1 MTTVTIVLDP
11 NIGPSVLLADYT
23 GEPCAV
29 IRGDQVSIMSAGGAE
44 SAERFLIRT
53 IRMSIEALQRLRL
66 EQSEPTPAPELDEVT
81 S

>member
-11 NIGPSVLLADYT
+11 NIEPSVVLVDYT

-29 IRGDQVSIMSAGGAE
+29 IRAGGVSIMSAGGAE

-66 EQSEPTPAPELDEVT
+66 EQPEATPAPELDEVA